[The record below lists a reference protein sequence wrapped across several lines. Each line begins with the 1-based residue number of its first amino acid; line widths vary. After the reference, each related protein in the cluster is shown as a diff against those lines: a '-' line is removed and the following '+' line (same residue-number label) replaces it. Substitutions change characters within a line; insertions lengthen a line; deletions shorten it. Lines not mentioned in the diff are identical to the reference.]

1 MFYPLKGR
9 LSSLY
14 LQCFV
19 TDRHIDI
26 YLVCLCNSCMNVSQ
40 KKYSLL
46 RIEDIKNEAVVRGF
60 VSSQVVRVRIPEMEY
75 VLIEFVTAA
84 ACVACV
90 DRGRGRKK
98 NKEK

>member
-1 MFYPLKGR
+1 
-9 LSSLY
+9 
-14 LQCFV
+14 
-19 TDRHIDI
+19 
-26 YLVCLCNSCMNVSQ
+26 MNVSQ

-75 VLIEFVTAA
+75 VLIEFVAAA

>member
-1 MFYPLKGR
+1 
-9 LSSLY
+9 
-14 LQCFV
+14 
-19 TDRHIDI
+19 
-26 YLVCLCNSCMNVSQ
+26 MNVSQ

-46 RIEDIKNEAVVRGF
+46 RRIEDIKNEAVVRGF

-98 NKEK
+98 NMEK

>member
-1 MFYPLKGR
+1 
-9 LSSLY
+9 
-14 LQCFV
+14 
-19 TDRHIDI
+19 
-26 YLVCLCNSCMNVSQ
+26 MNVSQ

-46 RIEDIKNEAVVRGF
+46 RIEDINNEAVVRGF

-84 ACVACV
+84 VCVACV
-90 DRGRGRKK
+90 DRRRGRKK

>member
-1 MFYPLKGR
+1 M
-9 LSSLY
+9 Y
-14 LQCFV
+14 LQYFV